1 MMTSNSTLTGINAR
15 RFTKIRQ
22 VIADRELDKAL
33 NWQIK
38 DFTLFSANL
47 RRCLPELSQG
57 QHWMKYQN
65 LLTYRS
71 MLLQEHE
78 NCTAIDDALAH
89 VEDASSAGYTG
100 PLPAIFTSFHFGSY
114 RSIVGILVHQRV
126 DFVMVINEK
135 LYRAEETRIRA
146 TVARVQAALG
156 TDVFFDILNAED
168 PRAAMKM
175 SSYLMRNVSLAIFA
189 DGNTGVG
196 GEYRKDDKM
205 ARINFLGQPIFVRR
219 GAAILAKITH
229 KPIVPLFVYYPESES
244 LAPAVVFHD
253 PIFCGGKA
261 RQDVETAIRK
271 LYGILEGYVRKYPD
285 QWQTWFYFHKFLD
298 VDAIREQ
305 TPALPN
311 DTSLN
316 PDEDVCFNHE
326 QYALFKMDANGFLFD
341 RKAYK
346 TYPIEPALFEH
357 LYKIKKGERRSVGVN
372 KFVGQDLGK
381 SLLSM
386 RILVQATA

>member
-1 MMTSNSTLTGINAR
+1 
-15 RFTKIRQ
+15 
-22 VIADRELDKAL
+22 
-33 NWQIK
+33 
-38 DFTLFSANL
+38 
-47 RRCLPELSQG
+47 
-57 QHWMKYQN
+57 
-65 LLTYRS
+65 

-78 NCTAIDDALAH
+78 NCEAIDQALAH
-89 VEDASSAGYTG
+89 VEDSSSAGYTG

-114 RSIVGILVHQRV
+114 RSIVGILVHQRI

-135 LYRAEETRIRA
+135 LYQAEEQRIRE

-156 TDVFFDILNAED
+156 TEVYFDILNAED

-196 GEYRKDDKM
+196 GEYRKDNKM

-219 GAAILAKITH
+219 GAAVLSKITR
-229 KPIVPLFVYYPESES
+229 KPIVPLFVFYPESES

-253 PIFCGGKA
+253 PITCVGKKK
-261 RQDVETAIRK
+261 EAINIAIKK
-271 LYGILEGYVRKYPD
+271 LYAILEGYVRKYPD

-298 VDAIREQ
+298 VDTIRSQ
-305 TPALPN
+305 TPASMDQAPAGADDEVRFN
-311 DTSLN
+311 D
-316 PDEDVCFNHE
+316 E

-341 RKAYK
+341 RAAYK
-346 TYPIEPALFEH
+346 TYPIEPALFDH
-357 LYKIKKGERRSVGVN
+357 LIKIKKGEYQTVGIDQ
-372 KFVGQDLGK
+372 FVSLDLGQ

-386 RILVQATA
+386 RILVHSATQKFAHHD